1 MDQSLSLQAVPAWFV
16 VLPDTD
22 AAAALV
28 TKAFSHADRTLTH
41 ASGRPWLVGRW
52 APEALVV
59 GEHGGTRVAVIGEH
73 AVTARDAERVAAA
86 ADGADSL
93 TAVDRAADWAGS
105 FHLVVSGGG
114 RVRVRAGVVDLR
126 RVFHTRTGTSGHGP
140 VSVASDRADVL
151 AELVGAE
158 LDECRIALEML
169 TLGAPYPRAGDPLWR
184 GLHAVPGGHC
194 LTLHPDGRT
203 CTTRWWSPPDPDVPL
218 AVGAER
224 LREALIEAIEVRTR
238 GRDLVTSDLG
248 GLDSTALCCTAA
260 RGGTKVVAYT
270 AAIHDEA
277 GDDVYWAERTVGA
290 LNGVEHHVVPAQN
303 VAMTFAGIDALEDI
317 LDTPSIL
324 TVDRNRRMDIVELAA
339 ARGSG
344 IHLTGLGGD
353 ELLAGTPARL
363 HALVRTH
370 PLIAVGAVRGY
381 AAKYRWS
388 RRRVLRQLL
397 DRSPYRTWLDGVA
410 RDLTEPA
417 LPVNEPLLGWAV
429 PPRMPPW
436 ATPDAVT
443 AAREL
448 LRAGR
453 SAVQPRGRGHGEH
466 RELVGMDGISQSAR
480 HIGQM
485 AAPLGIA
492 VCAPYYDAHVIEAA
506 LAVRPQERITPW
518 RYKPLIV
525 EAMRGIV
532 PEASRTRD
540 TKANATF
547 EEEAGLREHRRAL
560 LALCEDSRLA
570 RLGLVDERVLREW
583 CRRALTAETESYLL
597 HPTIA
602 CEVWLR
608 SRELTPPPARRAA
621 PSHGRN
627 TVPPRPSA
635 VSAAL
640 PAANREPRETRER

>member
-1 MDQSLSLQAVPAWFV
+1 MDQSLSLQVVPAWFV

-22 AAAALV
+22 AVGALAV
-28 TKAFSHADRTLTH
+28 KALSYADRSLTH
-41 ASGRPWLVGRW
+41 PSGRPWLVGRW
-52 APEALVV
+52 APETVV
-59 GEHGGTRVAVIGEH
+59 TGECWGTRVAVIGEH
-73 AVTARDAERVAAA
+73 AVTARDAERAAA
-86 ADGADSL
+86 AAAVADSPTALDGA
-93 TAVDRAADWAGS
+93 AADWAGS
-105 FHLVVSGGG
+105 FHLVAGGAD
-114 RVRVRAGVVDLR
+114 RVTVRAGVVGLR
-126 RVFHTRTGTSGHGP
+126 RVFHTRTGTPGRGP
-140 VSVASDRADVL
+140 VSAASDRADVL
-151 AELVGAE
+151 AELVGAD
-158 LDECRIALEML
+158 LDERRIALEML

-194 LTLHPDGRT
+194 LTMHHDGRT
-203 CTTRWWSPPDPDVPL
+203 RTRRWWSPPEPVVPL
-218 AVGAER
+218 AVGAGR
-224 LREALIEAIEVRTR
+224 LREALHEAIEVRTR

-248 GLDSTALCCTAA
+248 GLDSTAVCCTAA
-260 RGGTKVVAYT
+260 RAGARVVAYT

-277 GDDVYWAERTVGA
+277 GDDVYWARRTVGG
-290 LNGVEHHVVPAQN
+290 LNGIEHHVVPAQD
-303 VAMTFAGIDALEDI
+303 VAMTFDGIDALADV

-324 TVDRNRRMDIVELAA
+324 TVDRNRRMGIVELAA
-339 ARGSG
+339 ARGSDL
-344 IHLTGLGGD
+344 HLTGLGGD

-363 HALVRTH
+363 HALLLTH
-370 PLIAVGAVRGY
+370 PLIAWRALRGY

-388 RRRVLRQLL
+388 RSGVLRQLL
-397 DRSPYRTWLDGVA
+397 DRSPYRTWLGRVA

-417 LPVNEPLLGWAV
+417 VPDDEPLLGWAV

-443 AAREL
+443 AVREV
-448 LRAGR
+448 LRAERCG
-453 SAVQPRGRGHGEH
+453 VEPRGRGHGEH
-466 RELVGMDGISQSAR
+466 RELVAMDGISQWVR

-485 AAPLGIA
+485 AAPLGIG
-492 VCAPYYDAHVIEAA
+492 VSAPYYDTHVIEAA

-525 EAMRGIV
+525 DAMRGVV

-547 EEEAGLREHRRAL
+547 EEEAGLREHRRSL

-608 SRELTPPPARRAA
+608 SREMTPSDIRRSAT
-621 PSHGRN
+621 PHGRE
-627 TVPPRPSA
+627 SA
-635 VSAAL
+635 PTGTSAL
-640 PAANREPRETRER
+640 PAAHRET

>member
-1 MDQSLSLQAVPAWFV
+1 MDQSLSLQAVSAWFV

-22 AAAALV
+22 AAGALAA
-28 TKAFSHADRTLTH
+28 KALCYSDRSLPH

-52 APEALVV
+52 APETVV
-59 GEHGGTRVAVIGEH
+59 MAEHGGTRVAVIGEH
-73 AVTARDAERVAAA
+73 AVTARDAERAAAA
-86 ADGADSL
+86 ADGAASL
-93 TAVDRAADWAGS
+93 TAVDRAADWPGS
-105 FHLVVSGGG
+105 FHLIVSGGG
-114 RVRVRAGVVDLR
+114 RVRMRAGAVDLR
-126 RVFHTRTGTSGHGP
+126 RVFHARTGTPGHGP

-158 LDECRIALEML
+158 LDERRIALELL
-169 TLGAPYPRAGDPLWR
+169 TLGAPYPSAGDPLWR
-184 GLHAVPGGHC
+184 GLQAVPGGHC

-203 CTTRWWSPPDPDVPL
+203 CTMRWWSPPDPVVPL
-218 AVGAER
+218 AIGAAR
-224 LREALIEAIEVRTR
+224 LREALTEAVEVRTR

-260 RGGTKVVAYT
+260 RGGAKVVAYT
-270 AAIHDEA
+270 AALHDEA
-277 GDDVYWAERTVGA
+277 GDDVYWAERTVQA
-290 LNGVEHHVVPAQN
+290 LNGIEHHVVPAQK
-303 VAMTFAGIDALEDI
+303 VAMTFLGIDALEDV

-324 TVDRNRRMDIVELAA
+324 TVDRNRRMGIVELAA

-344 IHLTGLGGD
+344 LHLIGLGGD

-363 HALVRTH
+363 HTLLLTH
-370 PLIAVGAVRGY
+370 PLIAVQAVRGY

-397 DRSPYRTWLDGVA
+397 DRSPYRAWLDQVA

-417 LPVNEPLLGWAV
+417 VPDNEPLLGWAI

-436 ATPDAVT
+436 ATPDALT

-448 LRAGR
+448 LRAAR
-453 SAVQPRGRGHGEH
+453 SEVRPRGRGHGEH
-466 RELVGMDGISQSAR
+466 RELVAMDGISQVAR

-492 VCAPYYDAHVIEAA
+492 VSAPYYDTRVIEAA

-518 RYKPLIV
+518 CYKPLIV

-532 PEASRTRD
+532 PEASRSRD
-540 TKANATF
+540 TKANATL

-583 CRRALTAETESYLL
+583 CRRALSAEKESYLL

-608 SRELTPPPARRAA
+608 SREMTPPPVRRAA
-621 PSHGRN
+621 PSSRRN
-627 TVPPRPSA
+627 TAPPHPSS

-640 PAANREPRETRER
+640 SAANRENRER